1 MKHIHLVHICIYVK
15 IIIGNVSEYILQ
27 NYLIFMILEHLKNLK
42 VSIPFI
48 LAGSFIALFIDPA
61 FANGL
66 ILGTIAQVIYLAL
79 LSRSITGILETK
91 SNGFLAMMSM
101 IFDLLVIVI
110 VLLAGFLFKDNI
122 NYWGIFIGLVFD
134 KVIYLILNLRR

>member
-1 MKHIHLVHICIYVK
+1 MDFVRLKAYLRKRGNMIDDFDLL
-15 IIIGNVSEYILQ
+15 IGATAI
-27 NYLIFMILEHLKNLK
+27 
-42 VSIPFI
+42 
-48 LAGSFIALFIDPA
+48 
-61 FANGL
+61 ANGL
-66 ILGTIAQVIYLAL
+66 ILGMIAQVIYLAL

>member
-1 MKHIHLVHICIYVK
+1 
-15 IIIGNVSEYILQ
+15 
-27 NYLIFMILEHLKNLK
+27 MILEHLKNLK

-48 LAGSFIALFIDPA
+48 LAGSFIALFIDPS